1 MVFLSGWSVFIDESE
16 MLNSLFLLCCFCFLS
31 LWLFVFALYIEL
43 LLYWVHACLCAKSL
57 QCCLTDP
64 MDCSLHGIF
73 RQEYWSGL
81 PCPPPGNLLHPGIKP
96 ASPAF
101 QADFFTAEPP
111 IEANIECIYIF
122 NCYIF
127 FLDWALNHSVLSF
140 IVYCKVFIWKSVL
153 ISIFMGCLFFIS
165 LCSVFMCL
173 DLKRVFFW
181 QYIYAS

>member
-1 MVFLSGWSVFIDESE
+1 MFIDESE
-16 MLNSLFLLCCFCFLS
+16 VLNSLFLLCCFCFLS

-101 QADFFTAEPP
+101 QADFFYCCIFEDVFREKIYVLVAKTHRGVP
-111 IEANIECIYIF
+111 IANF
-122 NCYIF
+122 
-127 FLDWALNHSVLSF
+127 
-140 IVYCKVFIWKSVL
+140 
-153 ISIFMGCLFFIS
+153 GG
-165 LCSVFMCL
+165 
-173 DLKRVFFW
+173 
-181 QYIYAS
+181 